1 MPVLSYL
8 NTCDF
13 DFGALA
19 RLGDHM
25 KRLGIERPMICTDN
39 GIKAAGILD
48 TVEAALPGGKS
59 NAIYTDTPPNP
70 TEDAVLEAVKIYKDA
85 GCDGVLALGGGS
97 SMDLAKGVAL
107 LATHEAPLAQYGAG
121 ERGSGKIG
129 ELAPLIAIPTTSGTG
144 SEVSVGAVV
153 ILNNGRKDTFA
164 SPHLIPK
171 VAICDPE
178 LTLGLPAH
186 ITAATGMDA
195 VTHCIEAVLSLVVNP
210 PAEGIGYD
218 GLERAIG
225 MGHLEA
231 VVKDG
236 SDRDARWNM
245 MMASTEG
252 AFAFVKGLGSVHAM
266 SHAAGRIKELKLH
279 HGTLNA
285 VILPTILRYNEE
297 VCADKYERL
306 RRAMRVA
313 PTANLADEI
322 EALNGRLGLPANLK
336 EMGVTEDMMDGLV
349 QYSLS
354 DLANF
359 TNPKPVD
366 AAGYEMLFKQAMGVA

>member
-1 MPVLSYL
+1 MPVISYL

-70 TEDAVLEAVKIYKDA
+70 TEDAVLEAVQIYKDA
-85 GCDGVLALGGGS
+85 GCDGVIALGGGS

-107 LATHEAPLAQYGAG
+107 LATHDAPLAQYGAS

-129 ELAPLIAIPTTSGTG
+129 ALAPLIAIPTTSGTG

-164 SPHLIPK
+164 SPNLIPK
-171 VAICDPE
+171 VAVCDPE
-178 LTLGLPAH
+178 LTMGLPSH

-225 MGHLEA
+225 MGYLERA
-231 VVKDG
+231 VADG
-236 SDRDARWNM
+236 SDKDARWNM

-252 AFAFVKGLGSVHAM
+252 AFAFVKGLGAVHSM

-297 VCADKYERL
+297 VCEDKYERL

-313 PTANLADEI
+313 PSADLADEI
-322 EALNGRLGLPANLK
+322 QALNGRLGLPANLK
-336 EMGVTEDMMDGLV
+336 EMRLEEDMLDGLV
-349 QYSLS
+349 QYALT
-354 DLANF
+354 DLAHF
-359 TNPKPVD
+359 TNPKPID
-366 AAGYEMLFKQAMGVA
+366 AAGYEMLFKQAMGIA